1 MDIRRRATQREME
14 QGMQEM
20 QLAQKRMEEESQQR
34 GEEAIEDGRIEERD
48 EAASSLED
56 EAKKGKVFWF

>member
-20 QLAQKRMEEESQQR
+20 QLAQKRMEEESKQR
-34 GEEAIEDGRIEERD
+34 VKRP
-48 EAASSLED
+48 
-56 EAKKGKVFWF
+56 